1 LTRNS
6 LIIAGRDLPV
16 EGDTSMVSRIL
27 MLTLI
32 AVSSLIGFTDQA
44 QAGGGKLGKY
54 SVLVYSVD
62 DWQAERDQYKDSDI
76 AQFLQ
81 EPSIQKIGERLAAGI
96 GALVAVGLVDD
107 PEAKEKLE
115 SFWEHL
121 SSMSDQMTGEFVF
134 GVGYQMDPL
143 MGIPMPD
150 LVLDFHGPAE
160 FGAIHNNFLS
170 MLKEVL
176 EEAGAQA
183 PMRTFSIGDI
193 EFTGIEQMPGVGIF
207 VGQFEDHH
215 VIGTN
220 KMSLE
225 QYLAEG
231 ETAVGERFDS
241 TRIFQLAQTHLRRG
255 SSRIYFN
262 LDALWNLI
270 PMLDMFA
277 GGGGPPEPGFDGE
290 DGDTFADAFKPSKI
304 IDVIGFETISGFAS
318 RGYYTEDGI
327 GADAIVGIEGRKGVL
342 GIIPAANSDIS
353 IPGFV
358 PEGTSSF
365 SLIRLELS
373 KIFDIIISIGS
384 TFNQQDPEEM
394 AAEIEAGLEELKL
407 QTGIDVMELV
417 DSIEGS
423 ICSYT
428 PPMDASTS
436 AFNPMA
442 AMMGGASTPPMV
454 ICAKLRDRGP
464 WEKLMESLAGPE
476 MMGPAIEQQEFLGRN
491 LWSFDPLGDVPPE
504 FAGGGSSV
512 IPAWTMDGD
521 WLIFST
527 SVDDVKAAQR
537 LLDDEGGEAFGS
549 DKRTAAMMAKI
560 KSTQGWSISMTHLG
574 QNLSQAADI
583 FRPLVGML
591 PLMIPDIASNEELLF
606 LFDPENIPESALLNK
621 YFGWVASRYSI
632 VEGGIKGYTF
642 QERVTEGMDSDETKE
657 PDPRGSQL

>member
-1 LTRNS
+1 
-6 LIIAGRDLPV
+6 
-16 EGDTSMVSRIL
+16 MVSRIL
-27 MLTLI
+27 MLTLLT
-32 AVSSLIGFTDQA
+32 VSSLIGFTDQA

-54 SVLVYSVD
+54 SVVVYSVD
-62 DWQAERDQYKDSDI
+62 DWQAERDQYKDSDV
-76 AQFLQ
+76 AKFLQ

-96 GALVAVGLVDD
+96 GALVAVGLEDD

-150 LVLDFHGPAE
+150 LVMDFHGPAE
-160 FGAIHNNFLS
+160 FGAIHNSFLS
-170 MLKEVL
+170 MLKELL
-176 EEAGAQA
+176 EEGGQPA

-231 ETAVGERFDS
+231 GTTVGERFDS
-241 TRIFQLAQTHLRRG
+241 TRIFQQAQTHLRRG
-255 SSRIYFN
+255 SSRFYLN

-270 PMLDMFA
+270 PMADMFA
-277 GGGGPPEPGFDGE
+277 GGGGPPDPGFDGEGFDGE
-290 DGDTFADAFKPSKI
+290 DGDTFADAFKPSKL
-304 IDVIGFETISGFAS
+304 IDVLGIETISGIAA

-327 GADAIVGIEGRKGVL
+327 GSDVIMGIEGRKGIL

-358 PEGTSSF
+358 PEGTASF
-365 SLIRLELS
+365 SLIRLEFS
-373 KIFDIIISIGS
+373 KLFDIIISIAS
-384 TFNQQDPEEM
+384 TFDDQDPEEM
-394 AAEIEAGLEELKL
+394 AAEMEAGLEEIKL
-407 QTGIDVMELV
+407 QTGIDVMDLV

-423 ICSYT
+423 LCTYS
-428 PPMDASTS
+428 PPIDASTP

-442 AMMGGASTPPMV
+442 AMMGGSASPPVV

-464 WEKLMESLAGPE
+464 WDKLMESLAGPD
-476 MMGPAIEQQEFLGRN
+476 MMGPAIEEQEFQGRK

-504 FAGGGSSV
+504 FAGQGSSV
-512 IPAWTMDGD
+512 IPAWTLDGD

-527 SVDDVKAAQR
+527 SVDDVKAALR
-537 LLDDEGGEAFGS
+537 LLDGEGGEAFGS

-560 KSTQGWSISMTHLG
+560 KSSQGWSISMVHMG
-574 QNLSQAADI
+574 QYLSQMADI

-642 QERVTEGMDSDETKE
+642 QERVTEAMDSDEKKE
-657 PDPRGSQL
+657 PAPRGSQL